1 MLCMTSKQKWA
12 GFSCLLIIL
21 ASTAPLLASG
31 GSLQPLACSI
41 IRSEQGPFYRWP
53 TVNLGM
59 VAPVLV
65 VWHYPVYRSP
75 LASSFTGTSIQ
86 IDIPTSF
93 GQTAGFHLGATAIP
107 TNTDERYRLTRIEIR
122 KPARAYSGL
131 GQALSHVMEM
141 VLIHREQNGNRWA
154 NVILPFQVST
164 NGADMDIVNPIIEGV
179 QLPRRRSQTGH
190 VMASATSHLRL
201 SPAFENATFSE
212 FWGTAPAAGCN
223 NRTVDV
229 RYFMRT
235 SALTIGID
243 SFAQLSEALENVPD
257 QQPAQPP
264 ANTWL
269 INTCRNSSGACRLQ
283 HPVNMQARLQS
294 MLTAQSQ

>member
-75 LASSFTGTSIQ
+75 LPSSFTGTSIQ
-86 IDIPTSF
+86 IDVPYSF
-93 GQTAGFHLGATAIP
+93 GQTAGFHLGTTAIP
-107 TNTDERYRLTRIEIR
+107 TATDPRYRLSRIDIR
-122 KPARAYSGL
+122 KPAQAYAGL
-131 GQALSHVMEM
+131 GQELGHVMEM
-141 VLIHREQNGNRWA
+141 VLIHREEIGNTWA
-154 NVILPFQVST
+154 NVILPFQIST
-164 NGADMDIVNPIIEGV
+164 DGADVDIINPLIDGV
-179 QLPRRRSQTGH
+179 HLPRRTLETGY
-190 VMASATSHLRL
+190 VMASAVSELKL
-201 SPAFENATFSE
+201 GPAFENATFSE
-212 FWGTAPAAGCN
+212 FWGTAPADGCPN
-223 NRTVDV
+223 KTLDV

-235 SALTIGID
+235 NTLAIGID
-243 SFAQLSEALENVPD
+243 TFSQLSKALENVPN
-257 QQPAQPP
+257 QQPVQPP
-264 ANTWL
+264 HATWL
-269 INTCRNSSGACRLQ
+269 G
-283 HPVNMQARLQS
+283 
-294 MLTAQSQ
+294 